1 MLNCGNRKK
10 RMCPC
15 VLLAFL
21 CVVNGLVQK
30 SLLTSSVVCSV
41 TIFGVQASLESFKKL
56 FSRDLLSKG
65 SGTRERT
72 IKYHPFSNGHSYTVF
87 ENHQKWRIWVFWFWH
102 FLPIF
107 DLSGNTVWPQASGFQ
122 KLAKLHYFGALFN

>member
-65 SGTRERT
+65 SETRERT
-72 IKYHPFSNGHSYTVF
+72 IIHLAMATDSTVF
-87 ENHQKWRIWVFWFWH
+87 ENHRKSRIQDCEQSE
-102 FLPIF
+102 LR
-107 DLSGNTVWPQASGFQ
+107 FQ
-122 KLAKLHYFGALFN
+122 FE

>member
-1 MLNCGNRKK
+1 M
-10 RMCPC
+10 
-15 VLLAFL
+15 
-21 CVVNGLVQK
+21 QK

-72 IKYHPFSNGHSYTVF
+72 IIHLAMATVTWCLKITEKVEF
-87 ENHQKWRIWVFWFWH
+87 KI
-102 FLPIF
+102 
-107 DLSGNTVWPQASGFQ
+107 ASE
-122 KLAKLHYFGALFN
+122 ASCVYI